1 MPTGPLA
8 GVRVVDFTTIYSGPI
23 ATSILGDQG
32 ADVIKVESA
41 EGDLMRRG
49 RPRRNQVSAS
59 FAMINRNKRSIVID
73 ARTEAGRGVLLDLI
87 KTANVLVENFRPG
100 VMTRLGLGY
109 ETVNTLNPRLIYA
122 SINGVGSEGP
132 YAKRRVYDAVIQG
145 VSGIAALQSDPDTG
159 RPQMINTLIC
169 DKITSLHAAQVI
181 SSALFAREKT
191 GKGQQV
197 ELTMLDASLFFIWPD
212 GMSNFGLVGDDV
224 EPMPFLDHR
233 RFVRQTN
240 DGYVAVMPVK
250 AAEWEGTFRAL
261 NLDNLW
267 DDERFSTMELRIA
280 NTELLQQLL
289 DEAYAKFSTDEICTR
304 LEAEDVPYSLINSRK
319 RVLQDPQIQ
328 AMGALVEFEHPNG
341 GPMRQPRPTGQ
352 FHDTP
357 ASLHRASPELGE
369 HTAEL
374 LGELGRTAE
383 EIASLQEKGVI
394 GLA

>member
-23 ATSILGDQG
+23 ATAILGDQG

-49 RPRRNQVSAS
+49 RPRRNLVSAS

-73 ARTEAGRGVLLDLI
+73 ARTKEGCGILLDLI
-87 KTANVLVENFRPG
+87 KTADVLVENFRPG

-224 EPMPFLDHR
+224 ERMPFLDHR
-233 RFVRQTN
+233 RFVRQTK
-240 DGYVAVMPVK
+240 DGYIAVMPVK
-250 AAEWEGTFRAL
+250 AAEWEGTFHAL
-261 NLDNLW
+261 IWIISGMTNASTRWIYASQTQNSCSNCSTRHMRNSQPMKSVLDSRRRMYLTLSSTPVSVCW
-267 DDERFSTMELRIA
+267 KTRRFR
-280 NTELLQQLL
+280 
-289 DEAYAKFSTDEICTR
+289 R
-304 LEAEDVPYSLINSRK
+304 WV
-319 RVLQDPQIQ
+319 
-328 AMGALVEFEHPNG
+328 H
-341 GPMRQPRPTGQ
+341 
-352 FHDTP
+352 
-357 ASLHRASPELGE
+357 
-369 HTAEL
+369 
-374 LGELGRTAE
+374 
-383 EIASLQEKGVI
+383 
-394 GLA
+394 